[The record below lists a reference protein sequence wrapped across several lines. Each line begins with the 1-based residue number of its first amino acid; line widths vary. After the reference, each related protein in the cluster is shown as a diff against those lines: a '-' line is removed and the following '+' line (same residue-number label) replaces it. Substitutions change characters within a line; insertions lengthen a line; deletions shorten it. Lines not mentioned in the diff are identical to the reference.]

1 MESPGAIDFGEPISA
16 EWDLRCTRC
25 GYSLTGLTSR
35 VCPECGQAFRP
46 RQTWLDN
53 RQAEHES
60 PVVPHLWIGKAVVAA
75 LAGLVMGGML
85 YRSWFGGLIAWGFL
99 EIIFW
104 ESDWNPYLVRG
115 FFIPFVVTSVLLS
128 FLL

>member
-16 EWDLRCTRC
+16 EWDLRCTQC

-53 RQAEHES
+53 RQAEHET
-60 PVVPHLWIGKAVVAA
+60 PVESRLWIGKTVAAA
-75 LAGLVMGGML
+75 LAGLVVGGVL
-85 YRSWFGGLIAWGFL
+85 YRFWFGGVVAWGIL
-99 EIIFW
+99 EIVCR
-104 ESDWNPYLVRG
+104 ELDRDPYLVRG
-115 FFIPFVVTSVLLS
+115 FFIPFMVTSVLLS
-128 FLL
+128 VLL